1 MKNKVINKIVVF
13 FIIFVLIFCI
23 TCSFSKVSAYQQSI
37 DLSSYYKDTELGI
50 LAYKQISAFQV
61 QLADGSILADA
72 AISTSSNLDVIE
84 NLKKVELVFVID
96 TSGSMSGT
104 KEQTTRESTKT
115 LVQALFE
122 RIGED
127 NLKIGVIYF
136 NSGMDTANI
145 LELTDDQSAIMSH
158 LDKIY
163 ASGGTQMADSLQKA
177 KSMLDATTT
186 SETED
191 DETIKIV
198 CTLSDGALGDE
209 AQSINEFKNINSA
222 GISTISIFVETPV
235 TSAFANLASENSEY
249 HKNFQTSTADLAT
262 TIVKDIYNE
271 IYLKIILMSE
281 PKTVYN
287 INHNGVLLGADK
299 IIFQMDEEILH
310 GATLKVEYIISIT
323 TAFDMNNVEI
333 NDFYSSD
340 FVFNS
345 NEPLL
350 TELKTNNDYGWK
362 VENGTLVSNS
372 GDEVIEG
379 ATEYRIKLVLSTL
392 LTPERLPDLSKMGN
406 YMTFSVHDITENRII
421 SVDETANIKALDF
434 LILPPTGESN
444 MSTEDLLGLLRLAI
458 FTLAAV
464 IVIICINNYVK
475 EHRYR

>member
-136 NSGMDTANI
+136 NSGMDTTNI

-186 SETED
+186 PETED

-209 AQSINEFKNINSA
+209 SQSINEFKNINSA

-379 ATEYRIKLVLSTL
+379 ATEYRIKLVLTTL

-406 YMTFSVHDITENRII
+406 YMTFSVHDITENMII

-444 MSTEDLLGLLRLAI
+444 MSTEDLLRLLRLSI

>member
-1 MKNKVINKIVVF
+1 MKNKFVNKVIIF
-13 FIIFVLIFCI
+13 FIIFVLIFYI
-23 TCSFSKVSAYQQSI
+23 ICSFSKVSAYQQTI
-37 DLSSYYKDTELGI
+37 DLSSYYKDTEIGI

-61 QLADGSILADA
+61 KLADGSIIADA
-72 AISTSSNLDVIE
+72 AISTNSNLDVIE

-127 NLKIGVIYF
+127 NLKIGIIYF
-136 NSGMDTANI
+136 NSGMDASNV
-145 LELTDDQSAIMSH
+145 LELTDNQSAIMTH

-177 KSMLDATTT
+177 QSMLNT
-186 SETED
+186 STSTD

-209 AQSINEFKNINSA
+209 VESIEEFKNINNA

-235 TSAFANLASENSEY
+235 TSAFSDLASQNGEY

-281 PKTVYN
+281 PKTEYN
-287 INHNGVLLGADK
+287 INHNGVLLGSDK

-323 TAFDMNNVEI
+323 TAFDMNNVKI

-362 VENGTLVSNS
+362 IENGTLVSNS
-372 GDEVIEG
+372 GDGTIEG

-392 LTPERLPDLSKMGN
+392 LTPERLPDLNKMGN
-406 YMTFSVHDITENRII
+406 YMTFSVHDITDNRVI

-434 LILPPTGESN
+434 LILPPTGEDN
-444 MSTEDLLGLLRLAI
+444 LSTEDLLGLLRLSI
-458 FTLAAV
+458 FTLATI
-464 IVIICINNYVK
+464 IVIICINNYIK

>member
-1 MKNKVINKIVVF
+1 MTEFEENPRQGVIVYLYRLRNSRQLRKFGQIQYISKKMKYVVLYMDQAN
-13 FIIFVLIFCI
+13 V
-23 TCSFSKVSAYQQSI
+23 
-37 DLSSYYKDTELGI
+37 EG
-50 LAYKQISAFQV
+50 
-61 QLADGSILADA
+61 
-72 AISTSSNLDVIE
+72 NIE
-84 NLKKVELVFVID
+84 RLKKLKFVKHVEPSVRPFLRVEY
-96 TSGSMSGT
+96 SGSEDGQHYEMT
-104 KEQTTRESTKT
+104 EEDREKFKKT
-115 LVQALFE
+115 
-122 RIGED
+122 
-127 NLKIGVIYF
+127 
-136 NSGMDTANI
+136 
-145 LELTDDQSAIMSH
+145 
-158 LDKIY
+158 
-163 ASGGTQMADSLQKA
+163 
-177 KSMLDATTT
+177 
-186 SETED
+186 
-191 DETIKIV
+191 
-198 CTLSDGALGDE
+198 
-209 AQSINEFKNINSA
+209 SIEEFKNINSA

-235 TSAFANLASENSEY
+235 TSAFSNLASQNGEY

-281 PKTVYN
+281 PKTEYN
-287 INHNGVLLGADK
+287 INHNGVLLGSDK

-323 TAFDMNNVEI
+323 TAFDMNNVKI

-362 VENGTLVSNS
+362 IENGTLVSNS
-372 GDEVIEG
+372 GDGTIEG

-406 YMTFSVHDITENRII
+406 YMTFSVHDITDNRVI
-421 SVDETANIKALDF
+421 SVGETANIKALDF
-434 LILPPTGESN
+434 LILPPTGEDN
-444 MSTEDLLGLLRLAI
+444 LSTKDLLGLLRLSI